1 MFKNFRISAKN
12 LTKTRVI
19 CISAIL
25 AALFIVLYSIK
36 LQLAPELRI
45 TFTFIPLA
53 LSGWLLGPVPAM
65 LVGLVGDLIGCILFP
80 AGPYFPGFTL
90 TQILSGLIFG
100 LFLYRKNA
108 EKIFFP
114 VLFSKA
120 IISTFLNVGL
130 NALWLSMLYKK
141 AWLVYV
147 LSHFIKNAVAL
158 PIEVVLLLLIIK
170 VLHSRGIQKN
180 V

>member
-1 MFKNFRISAKN
+1 MFKNFQISAKN
-12 LTKTRVI
+12 LAKTRVI
-19 CISAIL
+19 CMAAIL

-65 LVGLVGDLIGCILFP
+65 LVGLVGDLVGCILFP

-90 TQILSGLIFG
+90 TQILAGLIFG

-108 EKIFFP
+108 EKVFLP

-120 IISTFLNVGL
+120 IISLFLNVGL
-130 NALWLSMLYKK
+130 NALWLSMLYGK
-141 AWLVYV
+141 AWTVYSA
-147 LSHFIKNAVAL
+147 SHLIKNIITL

-170 VLHSRGIQKN
+170 VLASRGIQKN

>member
-1 MFKNFRISAKN
+1 MFKNFQLSAKN
-12 LTKTRVI
+12 LAKTRVI
-19 CISAIL
+19 GISAIL
-25 AALFIVLYSIK
+25 SALFIVLYSIK

-65 LVGLVGDLIGCILFP
+65 LVGLIGDLVGCILFP

-90 TQILSGLIFG
+90 TQILSGLVFG
-100 LFLYRKNA
+100 LFLYRQNTD
-108 EKIFFP
+108 KIFFP

-120 IISTFLNVGL
+120 IISMVLNVGL
-130 NALWLSMLYKK
+130 NSLWLSMLYGK
-141 AWLVYV
+141 AWAIYAA
-147 LSHFIKNAVAL
+147 SHLIKNAIAL
-158 PIEVVLLLLIIK
+158 PIEVILLLLIIK
-170 VLHSRGIQKN
+170 ILYSRGIQKN